1 MTQTRVFSVKQ
12 YNLNDELSHDTLFF
26 AEAAKE
32 NPMTLNDSTKKQNLD
47 HVISSINQEKAIAS
61 LAALSYRTG
70 ELDDYLKQIC
80 QSVLDVLGDG
90 AAAVTLY
97 RNGKKNV
104 IARVPHSPKVGVPLD
119 IHGHLSTFVV
129 DSGKVLRV
137 ADAKATPQYGNPPPG
152 FCSYLGIPLK
162 LPNNEIVGTLCYFDK
177 SKREYTHSDEQVASL
192 FAERIAIALDNY
204 ELFLQLK
211 SHSENLEALVQ
222 KRTKELME
230 TQRTLMQKEKLAALG
245 EFATHLTHEIRN
257 PLATVKLAL
266 EYFERKS
273 DERGHKRAMLAGSEI
288 SRLERMLNEVLS
300 YARPVKLHTNTLN
313 FSDFFDNF
321 ISTYDAML
329 DDKKQRFIVHID
341 AQPII
346 INADRDKLNQICLNL
361 VRNACDAA
369 DRGQA
374 ITVTLSTTNKI
385 AGDII
390 DSTAVLSIHNGGDCI
405 PEDKLPHI
413 TEAFVSTKT
422 KGTGLGLAI
431 VKNLV
436 EALQG
441 QMIIKST
448 RKAGTTFTIHLPLA
462 K

>member
-12 YNLNDELSHDTLFF
+12 YNLKDELSHDTLFF
-26 AEAAKE
+26 AKAAKI
-32 NPMTLNDSTKKQNLD
+32 NPMTPNDLTKNQNVD

-80 QSVLDVLGDG
+80 QAVLDVLGDG

-119 IHGHLSTFVV
+119 VHGHLSTFVV

-137 ADAKATPQYGNPPPG
+137 ADAVATPEYGNPPAR

-162 LPNNEIVGTLCYFDK
+162 LPNDEIVSTLCYFDK
-177 SKREYTHSDEQVASL
+177 SNREYTHSDEQVASL

-222 KRTKELME
+222 DRTKELME
-230 TQRTLMQKEKLAALG
+230 TQRILMQKEKLAAFG

-273 DERGHKRAMLAGSEI
+273 DERGNKRAMLAGSEI

-300 YARPVKLHTNTLN
+300 YARPVELHTSTLN
-313 FSDFFDNF
+313 FSDFLDDF
-321 ISTYDAML
+321 ISTNDAIL
-329 DDKKQRFIVHID
+329 NEKKLHFIVNKY
-341 AQPII
+341 AQPTII
-346 INADRDKLNQICLNL
+346 ADRDKLNQICLNL

-369 DRGQA
+369 DQEQA
-374 ITVTLSTTNKI
+374 ITITLSTTDNMTDCPI
-385 AGDII
+385 GN
-390 DSTAVLSIHNGGDCI
+390 TATLTVHNGGDVI
-405 PEDKLPHI
+405 PEDKLPNI

-436 EALQG
+436 EALKG
-441 QMIIKST
+441 QMSIQST
-448 RKAGTTFTIHLPLA
+448 KEAGTTLTIHLPLA

>member
-1 MTQTRVFSVKQ
+1 MTQTRVFTVKQ
-12 YNLNDELSHDTLFF
+12 YNLKDEQTYNPLFF
-26 AEAAKE
+26 DDAAKE
-32 NPMTLNDSTKKQNLD
+32 TPMTLNDQTKNQNAD

-70 ELDDYLKQIC
+70 ELDNYLKQIC
-80 QSVLDVLGDG
+80 QAVLDVLGDG

-119 IHGHLSTFVV
+119 IHGQLSTFVV
-129 DSGKVLRV
+129 NSGKVLRV
-137 ADAKATPQYGNPPPG
+137 PDAIETPQYGNPPAG

-162 LPNNEIVGTLCYFDK
+162 LPNNEVVGTLCYFNK
-177 SKREYTHSDEQVASL
+177 SKRKYTNSDEQIASL

-211 SHSENLEALVQ
+211 SHSENLESLV
-222 KRTKELME
+222 KVRTKELME
-230 TQRTLMQKEKLAALG
+230 TQRILMQKEKLAALG

-257 PLATVKLAL
+257 PLATIKLAL

-273 DERGHKRAMLAGSEI
+273 DERGNKRAMLAGSEI

-300 YARPVKLHTNTLN
+300 YARPLELHTHTLN
-313 FSDFFDNF
+313 FSDFLDDF
-321 ISTYDAML
+321 ISTNDVML
-329 DDKKQRFIVHID
+329 DEKKQRFVIHKY
-341 AQPII
+341 AQPTII
-346 INADRDKLNQICLNL
+346 ADRDKLNQICLNL
-361 VRNACDAA
+361 VRNASEAAGEGQTITLTLNQTDTSSCDN
-369 DRGQA
+369 RTNTA
-374 ITVTLSTTNKI
+374 ILS
-385 AGDII
+385 
-390 DSTAVLSIHNGGDCI
+390 VHNTGDCI
-405 PEDKLPHI
+405 PEDKLLHI

-436 EALQG
+436 EALKG
-441 QMIIKST
+441 QMSIQST
-448 RKAGTTFTIHLPLA
+448 KQTGTTFNIHLPLA